1 MFFYV
6 IIRMKRNVTWLVI
19 VLTCSSYLTL
29 TQIPSTRRQAPT
41 IDSTNHTV
49 EEGFIQKKR
58 QMLSLLLGGQNLFNT
73 LPCLALPNYFVPG

>member
-29 TQIPSTRRQAPT
+29 TQIPSTRRQVPT
-41 IDSTNHTV
+41 IDSIPTI